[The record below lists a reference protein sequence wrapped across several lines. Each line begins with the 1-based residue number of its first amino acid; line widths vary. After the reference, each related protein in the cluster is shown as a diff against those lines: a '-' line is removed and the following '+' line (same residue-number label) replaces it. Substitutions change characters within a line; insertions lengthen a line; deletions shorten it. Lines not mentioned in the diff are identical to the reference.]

1 MEIVSFPLVANG
13 ITIPAGGQRPPSD
26 PPLKYG
32 LSNMQRTICF
42 AKVPDPSNIV
52 VADGTTVQTAIG
64 ATAVLDLTASQIN
77 PVRWIHGNDNKY
89 KFRLNATL
97 QGTYAG
103 TISDL
108 LAAYNVIVF
117 NKDISS
123 TPYGGFLILTIGAPG
138 SGADLILTASN
149 LRNGKFLAT
158 VCRDSKEF

>member
-13 ITIPAGGQRPPSD
+13 ITIPEAGKRPATD

-32 LSNMQRTICF
+32 LSNMQKTICL
-42 AKVPDPSNIV
+42 AKVPDPANIV

-64 ATAVLDLTASQIN
+64 ATAVLDLTSVSVN
-77 PVRWIHGNDNKY
+77 PVRWVHGSGNKY

-97 QGTYAG
+97 QGTFSG
-103 TISDL
+103 TLTEL

-123 TPYGGFLILTIGAPG
+123 TPYGGFLILTIGGAG
-138 SGADLILTASN
+138 SGADLILTSAN
-149 LRNGKFLAT
+149 LRNGKFIAT
-158 VCRDSKEF
+158 VVKDSKEF

>member
-13 ITIPAGGQRPPSD
+13 ITIPEAGKRPATD

-32 LSNMQRTICF
+32 LSNMQKTICL
-42 AKVPDPSNIV
+42 AKVPDPANIV

-64 ATAVLDLTASQIN
+64 ATAVLDLTSVSVN
-77 PVRWIHGNDNKY
+77 PVRWIHGSGNKY

-97 QGTYAG
+97 QGTFNG
-103 TISDL
+103 TLTEL

-123 TPYGGFLILTIGAPG
+123 TPYGGFLILTIGGAG
-138 SGADLILTASN
+138 SGADLILTAAN
-149 LRNGKFLAT
+149 LRNGKFIAT
-158 VCRDSKEF
+158 VVKDSKEF

>member
-13 ITIPAGGQRPPSD
+13 ITIPEAGKRPATD

-32 LSNMQRTICF
+32 LSNMQKTICL
-42 AKVPDPSNIV
+42 AKVPDPANIV

-64 ATAVLDLTASQIN
+64 ATAVLDLTSVSVN
-77 PVRWIHGNDNKY
+77 PVRWIHGSGNKY

-97 QGTYAG
+97 QGTFSG
-103 TISDL
+103 TLTEL

-123 TPYGGFLILTIGAPG
+123 TPYGGFLILTIGGAG
-138 SGADLILTASN
+138 SGDDLILTSAN
-149 LRNGKFLAT
+149 LRNGKFIAT
-158 VCRDSKEF
+158 VVKDSKEF